1 MASQIFSVE
10 SFGHHFSQIPKIAMI
25 LKPDSIKT
33 IEPHGRL
40 LTFNNFDLNSTN
52 SDLIV
57 KEGRKSKSLPIT
69 ISLKE
74 GDVSGYI
81 FYNLDKKKMFIN
93 FLIHDVKKLDYVD
106 YELTAQ
112 DAKSR
117 NFNPIGRVT
126 AENDV
131 LGYTG

>member
-1 MASQIFSVE
+1 
-10 SFGHHFSQIPKIAMI
+10 MI

-33 IEPHGRL
+33 IDPYCRI

-52 SDLIV
+52 SDLII

-106 YELTAQ
+106 YVAYS
-112 DAKSR
+112 SR
-117 NFNPIGRVT
+117 CQIQKF
-126 AENDV
+126 
-131 LGYTG
+131 